1 MLDRTNL
8 NDCQPEHIDERFT
21 DTKEHKLAMTLHA
34 LRSAVSTLEEMT
46 HDPEYRDLMVE
57 DIGSVSEIAL
67 AFGCIWDRIKAR
79 EAA

>member
-1 MLDRTNL
+1 MLDRTQFSN
-8 NDCQPEHIDERFT
+8 CQSEIDERFS
-21 DTKEHKLAMTLHA
+21 DTKEHKLAMVLHS
-34 LRSAVSTLEEMT
+34 LRSTVMTLEEMS

-67 AFGCIWDRIKAR
+67 AMEIIWGRVKAR

>member
-1 MLDRTNL
+1 MLDRTKYQ
-8 NDCQPEHIDERFT
+8 DCQSEHIDERFA

-34 LRSAVSTLEEMT
+34 LRSAVSTLEEMS

-67 AFGCIWDRIKAR
+67 GVSIIWARVKAR
-79 EAA
+79 ESA